1 MYCIARARG
10 ESKQIFLKEKKM
22 GVSTFSSWF
31 ENGHNLRIKKLF
43 IRGGHS
49 SLSNIIRKFGG
60 HAQDISNSWNEDNKT
75 LTSAR
80 CYNNNNYSSSS
91 RQKISKIL

>member
-1 MYCIARARG
+1 
-10 ESKQIFLKEKKM
+10 M

-43 IRGGHS
+43 IRGGHN

-60 HAQDISNSWNEDNKT
+60 HAQDISNS
-75 LTSAR
+75 
-80 CYNNNNYSSSS
+80 
-91 RQKISKIL
+91 